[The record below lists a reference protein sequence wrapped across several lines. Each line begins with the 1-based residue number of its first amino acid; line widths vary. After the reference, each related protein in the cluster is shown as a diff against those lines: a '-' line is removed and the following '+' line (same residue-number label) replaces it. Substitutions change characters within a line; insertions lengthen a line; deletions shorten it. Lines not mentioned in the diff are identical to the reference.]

1 LLALHVQRNT
11 GIVKAVQNSANSGI
25 SGLRKDEYAGNYPY
39 MWRVGPFEAR
49 KPRPVMSHHHRNAD
63 SKPPAVAAEASLLR
77 TVVHLW
83 PYIWPFDRRD
93 LKFRI
98 LGAMVL
104 LLAAKLAT
112 IAVPFTYKWATD
124 ALAGTGSAPVATSDW
139 LVWAMAA
146 PIAMTIAYGG
156 MRILMAAL
164 TQLRDGMFA
173 QVAMNA
179 VRRLAYRTF
188 VHMHELSLR
197 FHLERKTGGLTRVLE
212 RGRNAIETI
221 VRMVILQL
229 APTIIELLLIIGVLM
244 WQFDWR
250 YVAVVL
256 ATVTVY
262 MIYTYL
268 ATEWRIGIRRKMN
281 ESDTEANVKAI
292 DSLLNYETVK
302 YFSAEER
309 EAARYDKSMER
320 YEANSVKAYTSLAV
334 LNAGQAVI
342 FTIGLAAAMVLCAF
356 EISAGTKTVGDF
368 VMVNAMMIQLYQPL
382 NFMGMVYRE
391 IKQAVIDIETMFGI
405 LNRDPEIKDSPVAPE
420 LKVTSGHV
428 RFENVAFSY
437 EPDRKILKGINFEV
451 AAGKT
456 VAVVGPSGAGKSTL
470 SRLLFRF
477 YDLAGGR
484 IMIDGQDIARVTQKS
499 LRKVIGMVPQ
509 DTVLFNDTI
518 RYNIRY
524 GRWEASNEEV
534 EQAASMAQ
542 IDGLIRMA
550 PKGYDTEVG
559 ERGLKLSGGEKQ
571 RVAIARTILKAPP
584 ILVLDEATSAL
595 DSHTER
601 EIQDAL
607 ERVSKGRTT
616 LVIAHRLSTI
626 VGADEIIVL
635 EAGEIVERGTHAALL
650 AKKGLYESMWNRQR
664 EAEEAREKL
673 ARAGEDEG
681 APNRNPPPVQDTLT
695 GAAATAPP
703 IEAPADAAE

>member
-1 LLALHVQRNT
+1 
-11 GIVKAVQNSANSGI
+11 
-25 SGLRKDEYAGNYPY
+25 
-39 MWRVGPFEAR
+39 
-49 KPRPVMSHHHRNAD
+49 MSDHHHR
-63 SKPPAVAAEASLLR
+63 SSEQKPSASGGSLFR

-83 PYIWPFDRRD
+83 PYIWPTDRRD
-93 LKFRI
+93 LKARI
-98 LGAMVL
+98 MGAMGL

-124 ALAGTGSAPVATSDW
+124 ALTGQGSTPVTDSDW
-139 LVWAMAA
+139 LVWVFAA

-156 MRILMAAL
+156 MRIVMAAL
-164 TQLRDGMFA
+164 TQWRDGLFA
-173 QVAMNA
+173 KVAMNA
-179 VRRLAYRTF
+179 VRRLAFRTF

-229 APTIIELLLIIGVLM
+229 SPTIIELALIVGVLM

-250 YVAVVL
+250 YVVVIL
-256 ATVTVY
+256 VTVTIY
-262 MIYTYL
+262 MTYTYH
-268 ATEWRIGIRRKMN
+268 ATEWRINIRRRMN
-281 ESDTEANVKAI
+281 ESDTDANVKAI

-309 EAARYDKSMER
+309 EAERYDKSMAR
-320 YEANSVKAYTSLAV
+320 YEHASTMAYTSLAI

-342 FTIGLAAAMVLCAF
+342 FTFGLAAAMMMCAY
-356 EISAGTKTVGDF
+356 EIKAGTKTVGDF
-368 VMVNAMMIQLYQPL
+368 VLINAMMIQLYQPL

-391 IKQAVIDIETMFGI
+391 IKQAVTDIENMFVI
-405 LNRDPEIKDSPVAPE
+405 LSSPTEIKDVPGASPLNVSNG
-420 LKVTSGHV
+420 TV
-428 RFENVAFSY
+428 RFENVVFSY
-437 EPDRKILKGINFEV
+437 EPERRILKGISFEV
-451 AAGKT
+451 PAGKT
-456 VAVVGPSGAGKSTL
+456 VAVVGPSGAGKSTI

-477 YDLAGGR
+477 YDLSGGR
-484 IMIDGQDIARVTQKS
+484 ILIDNQDIAKVTQKS
-499 LRKVIGMVPQ
+499 LRKAIGMVPQ

-524 GRWEASNEEV
+524 GRWEASDAEV
-534 EQAASMAQ
+534 EEAASLAK
-542 IDGLIRMA
+542 IDSLIRMA

-595 DSHTER
+595 DSHTEK

-635 EAGEIVERGTHAALL
+635 DQGEIVERGTHFVLL
-650 AKKGLYESMWNRQR
+650 AQNGLYEGMWNRQR

-681 APNRNPPPVQDTLT
+681 APNRNPPPVDEIIPETI
-695 GAAATAPP
+695 PRR
-703 IEAPADAAE
+703 EAPVDAAE

>member
-1 LLALHVQRNT
+1 
-11 GIVKAVQNSANSGI
+11 
-25 SGLRKDEYAGNYPY
+25 
-39 MWRVGPFEAR
+39 
-49 KPRPVMSHHHRNAD
+49 MSDHHHHRRAAEQ
-63 SKPPAVAAEASLLR
+63 PAVSASRGALLT
-77 TVVHLW
+77 TVIHLW
-83 PYIWPFDRRD
+83 PYIWPSDRRD
-93 LKFRI
+93 LKLRVI
-98 LGAMVL
+98 GAMVL
-104 LLAAKLAT
+104 LLVAKLAT
-112 IAVPFTYKWATD
+112 VAVPFTFKWATD
-124 ALAGTGSAPVATSDW
+124 ALAGHGSAPVAASDW
-139 LVWAMAA
+139 LVWALAA

-164 TQLRDGMFA
+164 TQLRDGLFA
-173 QVAMNA
+173 KVAMHA
-179 VRRLAYRTF
+179 VRRLAFRTF

-212 RGRNAIETI
+212 RGRNGIETI

-229 APTIIELLLIIGVLM
+229 SPTIIELALIVGVLM

-250 YVAVVL
+250 YVL
-256 ATVTVY
+256 AIMITVAVY
-262 MIYTYL
+262 MTYTYH
-268 ATEWRIGIRRKMN
+268 ATEWRIGIRRRMN
-281 ESDTEANVKAI
+281 ESDTDANVKAI

-302 YFSAEER
+302 YFSAEQR
-309 EAARYDKSMER
+309 EAERYDKSMAR
-320 YEANSVKAYTSLAV
+320 YEDASTRAYTSLAV

-342 FTIGLAAAMVLCAF
+342 FTFGLAAAMVMCAY
-356 EISAGTKTVGDF
+356 EIQAGTKTVGDF
-368 VMVNAMMIQLYQPL
+368 VLINAMMIQLYQPL

-391 IKQAVIDIETMFGI
+391 IKQAVTDIELMFSI
-405 LNRDPEIKDSPVAPE
+405 LAREPEIKDITGAPA
-420 LKVTSGHV
+420 LKVTSGTI
-428 RFENVAFSY
+428 RFENVRFAY
-437 EPDRKILKGINFEV
+437 EPERRILKGVSFDV
-451 AAGKT
+451 PAGKT
-456 VAVVGPSGAGKSTL
+456 VAVVGPSGAGKSTI

-484 IMIDGQDIARVTQKS
+484 ILIDGQDIARVTQAS
-499 LRKVIGMVPQ
+499 LRQAIGMVPQ

-524 GRWEASNEEV
+524 GRWEASNSEV
-534 EQAASMAQ
+534 EEAARLAQ
-542 IDGLIRMA
+542 IDGLIRLA
-550 PKGYDTEVG
+550 PKGYETEVG

-595 DSHTER
+595 DSHTEK

-635 EAGEIVERGTHAALL
+635 DQGGIVERGTHFALL
-650 AKKGLYESMWNRQR
+650 DANGLYASMWNRQR

-673 ARAGEDEG
+673 ARVAEPEV
-681 APNRNPPPVQDTLT
+681 APNRNPPPVDDVISAD
-695 GAAATAPP
+695 AAPT

>member
-1 LLALHVQRNT
+1 
-11 GIVKAVQNSANSGI
+11 
-25 SGLRKDEYAGNYPY
+25 
-39 MWRVGPFEAR
+39 
-49 KPRPVMSHHHRNAD
+49 MSDHHHHHRRPISDAQVSSD
-63 SKPPAVAAEASLLR
+63 RGALLR
-77 TVVHLW
+77 TVIHLW
-83 PYIWPFDRRD
+83 PYIWPSDRAD
-93 LKFRI
+93 LKLRV
-98 LGAMVL
+98 LGAMLL

-124 ALAGTGSAPVATSDW
+124 ALAGHGSAPVAASEW
-139 LVWAMAA
+139 LVWATAA

-164 TQLRDGMFA
+164 TQLRDGLFA
-173 QVAMNA
+173 KVAMHA

-229 APTIIELLLIIGVLM
+229 APTIIELLLIVGVLM
-244 WQFDWR
+244 WKFDWR
-250 YVAVVL
+250 YVL
-256 ATVTVY
+256 AIMITVAIY
-262 MIYTYL
+262 MTYTYH
-268 ATEWRIGIRRKMN
+268 ATEWRIGIRRRMN
-281 ESDTEANVKAI
+281 ESDTDANVKAI

-302 YFSAEER
+302 YFSAEQR
-309 EAARYDKSMER
+309 EAERYDKSMAR
-320 YEANSVKAYTSLAV
+320 YEDASTMAYTSLAV

-342 FTIGLAAAMVLCAF
+342 FTFGLAAAMVMCAY
-356 EISAGTKTVGDF
+356 EVRAGTKTVGDF
-368 VMVNAMMIQLYQPL
+368 VLINAMMIQLYQPL

-391 IKQAVIDIETMFGI
+391 IKQAVTDIELMFSI
-405 LNRDPEIKDSPVAPE
+405 LAREPEIKDIDGAAA
-420 LKVTSGHV
+420 LQVTSGIIRFESV
-428 RFENVAFSY
+428 RFAY
-437 EPDRKILKGINFEV
+437 EPERRILKGISFDV
-451 AAGKT
+451 PAGKT
-456 VAVVGPSGAGKSTL
+456 VAVVGPSGAGKSTI

-484 IMIDGQDIARVTQKS
+484 ILIDGQDIARVTQTS
-499 LRKVIGMVPQ
+499 LRQAIGMVPQ

-524 GRWEASNEEV
+524 GRWEASDAEV
-534 EQAASMAQ
+534 EEAAKLAQ
-542 IDGLIRMA
+542 IDPLIRLA

-584 ILVLDEATSAL
+584 ILLLDEATSAL
-595 DSHTER
+595 DSHTEK

-635 EAGEIVERGTHAALL
+635 DQGEIVERGTHFALL
-650 AKKGLYESMWNRQR
+650 DANGLYASMWNRQR

-673 ARAGEDEG
+673 ARVAEDEA
-681 APNRNPPPVQDTLT
+681 APNRNPPPVADVISA
-695 GAAATAPP
+695 GAVRPV
-703 IEAPADAAE
+703 EAPVDAAE